1 MRRAFKIRDFISGSV
16 WLLASYH
23 RAKKR
28 INGQRKRTWPFP
40 LWRLHSD
47 HSHRSADQCPET
59 PPEHQELSVA
69 DALRTSVVTGNYLQI
84 NSPWPPARTRGVP
97 LYSHRCCLGTWQKR
111 SAQKVSPF
119 QRMITATG
127 CERSPS
133 RQAKTIHSPSAVVV
147 EPTSRS
153 GTQSDWEKDRVCA
166 VRGERGQCTF
176 YVFSMAPKN
185 RIFLPDCC

>member
-1 MRRAFKIRDFISGSV
+1 MPG
-16 WLLASYH
+16 
-23 RAKKR
+23 
-28 INGQRKRTWPFP
+28 
-40 LWRLHSD
+40 
-47 HSHRSADQCPET
+47 T

-133 RQAKTIHSPSAVVV
+133 RQAKRSISLSAVVV

-153 GTQSDWEKDRVCA
+153 GTQSDWKKDRVCA
-166 VRGERGQCTF
+166 VRGGAPPVLSVYSAWRPRIE
-176 YVFSMAPKN
+176 YFSLIVAEGSQNSVRKS
-185 RIFLPDCC
+185 RSILILRKKAARQ